1 MIYTS
6 MFRGGLLAMAMTI
19 AGASVGLGDDQAP
32 NYGTFVT
39 KMSVFAGKVMS
50 EHTLSPADL
59 TEMDELEQKAK
70 STLSPSEFDQ
80 VHRTAASIK
89 AFAARLKAGTASVAP
104 PTSSQASKELLL
116 LDVIYATAD
125 YCYRHNDLSFSETD
139 VENMRKAVKA
149 ISNKSDL
156 DQAAKD
162 QNWQYGQYG
171 LNLAFSQRTSEVCAA
186 ARTQA
191 ALLLPQAI
199 NPDKNPF

>member
-1 MIYTS
+1 MTYTS
-6 MFRGGLLAMAMTI
+6 VFRSSLLATAMI
-19 AGASVGLGDDQAP
+19 IGGASISLGDDQAP

-50 EHTLSPADL
+50 EHTLSSADIA
-59 TEMDELEQKAK
+59 EMDELEQKAK
-70 STLSPSEFDQ
+70 STLDPSEFDR

-104 PTSSQASKELLL
+104 PTSAQASKELLL
-116 LDVIYATAD
+116 LDTISATAD
-125 YCYRHNDLSFSETD
+125 YCYEHDDASFSETD
-139 VENMRKAVKA
+139 VENIRKAVKS
-149 ISNKSDL
+149 ISDKSDL

-162 QNWQYGQYG
+162 QNWQHGQYG
-171 LNLAFSQRTSEVCAA
+171 LNLALSQPTSEVCAA